1 MNEVKNMMENFYK
14 NNKYFFSVSKNND
27 LDNSIFL
34 LYYEL
39 NYIGYIK
46 NKEII
51 KRIEILKKDL
61 IKYNEYFEIHK
72 NKAIKIMDD
81 FIGLEEPQTN
91 TDDLYW
97 DIKFRIKTYNEH
109 IEKMKQNIYDIMAQ
123 SGNINYLKEL
133 VSILDSKNKKGLQYI
148 FNQDYFTKN
157 QDIKKIKK

>member
-1 MNEVKNMMENFYK
+1 MNEVKNMIENFYK

-72 NKAIKIMDD
+72 N
-81 FIGLEEPQTN
+81 
-91 TDDLYW
+91 
-97 DIKFRIKTYNEH
+97 
-109 IEKMKQNIYDIMAQ
+109 
-123 SGNINYLKEL
+123 
-133 VSILDSKNKKGLQYI
+133 
-148 FNQDYFTKN
+148 
-157 QDIKKIKK
+157 